1 MEGNAGLHRNIF
13 SEESKNGACKY
24 WNSTSEYSRSFT
36 LQKAMIEILVLW
48 WCDIIFTYSK
58 ENCHFLILSTALP
71 STWWW
76 RASSCS
82 APQKEF
88 LQIDGIARVFLPAT
102 SAHKEGTTNV
112 TWPCGIPVHT
122 RGLPMLGRGCI
133 LRGHDSLPSM
143 SQQLSS
149 LSVRHMTEEVQLC

>member
-58 ENCHFLILSTALP
+58 ENYHFLILSTALP

-82 APQKEF
+82 APQRNSF
-88 LQIDGIARVFLPAT
+88 RSMALLVCFCLQPLPTRKVQQMWPGPVASQYIHVVSRCWDMAVFWEGMTPRQVCHSSCPA
-102 SAHKEGTTNV
+102 
-112 TWPCGIPVHT
+112 
-122 RGLPMLGRGCI
+122 
-133 LRGHDSLPSM
+133 
-143 SQQLSS
+143 
-149 LSVRHMTEEVQLC
+149 